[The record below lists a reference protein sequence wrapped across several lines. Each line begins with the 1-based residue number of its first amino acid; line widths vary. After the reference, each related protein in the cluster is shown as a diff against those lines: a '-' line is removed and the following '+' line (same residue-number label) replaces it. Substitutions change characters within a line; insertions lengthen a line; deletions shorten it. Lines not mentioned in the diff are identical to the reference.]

1 MMKPPLV
8 ISAFLACAAPMVS
21 AAVQPPASAAGK
33 TVVVLMN
40 NMEMATS
47 ELYGEPDDKYWF
59 EFRFDVPL
67 LLRFPASGGNSYTSP
82 HPDSSAETPYP
93 DITVSYTAATGI
105 HEAYVKV
112 GNKDFQAL
120 VVLTFNAPTSGSAY
134 IYWHEDGETRHMR
147 NASFML
153 RDERPNDPALQLPS
167 APLPDVEPEL
177 LDDGLSDI
185 LAEIESRQCYTE
197 SDRLYCKRLR
207 AILPEIMAQRN
218 PDYTTREFKGNTA
231 LHYAC
236 SLSHVRLVQWLVNHG
251 ADLEIVTDKNVTVD
265 DCISGPQA
273 ATIRAILREARSRK

>member
-1 MMKPPLV
+1 MKTTLS
-8 ISAFLACAAPMVS
+8 ITAFLACSAPLAS

-40 NMEMATS
+40 DVEMATS
-47 ELYGEPDDKYWF
+47 ELYGEPDARHWY

-67 LLRFPASGGNSYTSP
+67 LLRFTAAGGNSYTAP
-82 HPDSSAETPYP
+82 HPDSSAETSYP

-105 HEAYVKV
+105 GEAYVKV

-134 IYWHEDGETRHMR
+134 IYWHEDGESRHMR
-147 NASFML
+147 NATFML
-153 RDERPNDPALQLPS
+153 RDERPNDPAIQLPS

-185 LAEIESRQCYTE
+185 LAEIESRQCRTE
-197 SDRLYCKRLR
+197 SERLYCKRLCF
-207 AILPEIMAQRN
+207 ILPEIMAQRN
-218 PDYTTREFKGNTA
+218 PDYTTRELKGNTA

-236 SLSHVRLVQWLVNHG
+236 SLSYVRLVQWLVDHG

-265 DCISGPQA
+265 DCISGPHA
-273 ATIRAILREARSRK
+273 ATIRGILREARSRK